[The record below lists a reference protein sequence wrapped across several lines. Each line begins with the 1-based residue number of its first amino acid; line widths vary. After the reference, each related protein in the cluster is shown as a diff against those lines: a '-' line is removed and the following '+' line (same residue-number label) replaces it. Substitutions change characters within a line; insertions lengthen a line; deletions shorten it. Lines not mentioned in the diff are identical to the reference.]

1 MTGTL
6 ATLLLLAVGPKTDTR
21 MIDVGGHKLRVRV
34 MGTASPTVVLEAG
47 FDSTLESWS
56 DVLPQIARFA
66 SVVSY
71 DRAGL
76 GGSEAGPEPRS
87 YKQIADE
94 LHTMLQ
100 RGGFAPPYV
109 LVGHS
114 MGGALVRA
122 FAYQYKND
130 VAGLVFVD
138 PFCE

>member
-6 ATLLLLAVGPKTDTR
+6 ATLVLLALTPKVDTR

-47 FDSTLESWS
+47 FGSTIESWL
-56 DVLPQIARFA
+56 DVMPPIARFA
-66 SVVSY
+66 RVVAY

-76 GGSEAGPEPRS
+76 GGSELGPEPRS
-87 YKQIADE
+87 YKQIAEE

-100 RGGFAPPYV
+100 RGGFSPPYV

-114 MGGALVRA
+114 MGGAHIRA
-122 FAYQYKND
+122 FAHFYKD
-130 VAGLVFVD
+130 
-138 PFCE
+138 